1 MSGATTATGEPTIRE
16 WQQEL
21 EIKSLKDQ
29 LSQRDGV
36 ISDLRKDKAELN
48 SMIQMMNGVNKGIVE
63 DRD

>member
-1 MSGATTATGEPTIRE
+1 MSEAATATGEPTIRE

-21 EIKSLKDQ
+21 EIKLLKDQ